1 MSVKLSPP
9 EISSTQSQR
18 PNARHRPWRDRS
30 VRRSTTT
37 LSTRSAKSFYSEI
50 EAAQALGISIDRFRD
65 LVRTHIAQSEDEV
78 NNIGATT
85 YQASD
90 LLVLRLLAKIP
101 VHS

>member
-1 MSVKLSPP
+1 MM
-9 EISSTQSQR
+9 
-18 PNARHRPWRDRS
+18 
-30 VRRSTTT
+30 TTT

-78 NNIGATT
+78 NNIAATT

-90 LLVLRLLAKIP
+90 LLVLRLLAKMP

>member
-1 MSVKLSPP
+1 ML
-9 EISSTQSQR
+9 
-18 PNARHRPWRDRS
+18 
-30 VRRSTTT
+30 TTT
-37 LSTRSAKSFYSEI
+37 FTTRNSKSFFSET

-65 LVRTHIAQSEDEV
+65 LVRTHIAQNEDEV

-90 LLVLRLLAKIP
+90 LLVLKLLAKIP

>member
-1 MSVKLSPP
+1 ML
-9 EISSTQSQR
+9 
-18 PNARHRPWRDRS
+18 
-30 VRRSTTT
+30 TTILT
-37 LSTRSAKSFYSEI
+37 TRSSKSFYSET
-50 EAAQALGISIDRFRD
+50 EAAQALGISLDRFRD

-90 LLVLRLLAKIP
+90 LLVLKLLAKIP